1 MSNIEAIVIL
11 YSVFVQPFLIRFIA
25 KDSKSSGYRITC
37 VVLLSIIAGI
47 LAYIVEYGRIWD
59 PAKIGEAVVTI
70 LALSVS
76 TWSMAWKKILPYK
89 DDPLSEIDIDKLNK
103 R

>member
-1 MSNIEAIVIL
+1 M
-11 YSVFVQPFLIRFIA
+11 
-25 KDSKSSGYRITC
+25 
-37 VVLLSIIAGI
+37 
-47 LAYIVEYGRIWD
+47 
-59 PAKIGEAVVTI
+59 GEAVVTI

-89 DDPLSEIDIDKLNK
+89 EDPLSDIDVDKLNK